1 MSETLITGHTSEDLL
16 VDFETLLNSGSID
29 LSDNHQ
35 IVIITSPSNE
45 GLHPVSAPTSTGE
58 ILLFATPQGTV
69 DVGVQDKRRPALGR
83 PPVKR
88 KLDLDSDHQ
97 YVSTTRPS
105 IGQAPPSTP
114 APPRVPR
121 TTTEKSR
128 YDTSLNLTTK
138 RFLNLLSQSADGV
151 VDLNWASQVLDVQ
164 KRRIYDITN
173 VLEGIQLISKKSK
186 NNIQWLGNRVDAAL
200 VSRQKDLH
208 GEVCDLT
215 DAEDQLDELISKCNL
230 QLRLLTEDTQ
240 NKKLGYVRCQDLK
253 KSFDSP
259 DQLVMVIRA
268 PPETQMQ
275 VSEPSKGYQVSLKST
290 RGPIDVFLCPEESSG
305 VCSPVTGGS
314 PSKPDPLLVPPPTQP
329 TDQSQARNSTA
340 ALDATS
346 SSPAASPA
354 ASTSSTATAASQ
366 HDPSSLVLGGDAE
379 SLLGGDPF
387 SGLGEMP
394 DFNLSPLS
402 SSDFMNADGI
412 PLPLDGFINLSPPHS
427 HDYHF
432 GLQDHEGIS
441 ELFNCDFD
449 DLSQVLGDV

>member
-1 MSETLITGHTSEDLL
+1 MSETLITGQTSEDLL
-16 VDFETLLNSGSID
+16 ADFETLLNSGSID
-29 LSDNHQ
+29 LGQDHQ

-45 GLHPVSAPTSTGE
+45 GLHSATAPSSTGE
-58 ILLFATPQGTV
+58 ILLFATPQGPA
-69 DVGVQDKRRPALGR
+69 DVGIHDKRRPTLGR

-121 TTTEKSR
+121 VTAEKSR

-200 VSRQKDLH
+200 VSRHKELQR
-208 GEVCDLT
+208 EVCDLT
-215 DAEDQLDELISKCNL
+215 EAEQELDELINKCNL
-230 QLRLLTEDTQ
+230 QLRLLTEDPQ
-240 NKKLGYVRCQDLK
+240 NKKLGYVRCQDLR

-275 VSEPSKGYQVSLKST
+275 VSEPCKGYQVSLKST
-290 RGPIDVFLCPEESSG
+290 RGPIDVFLCPEDSSG
-305 VCSPVTGGS
+305 VCSPVTGSS
-314 PSKPDPLLVPPPTQP
+314 PSKPTDNPAVLLPPAQP
-329 TDQSQARNSTA
+329 TDQSQAGASTTN
-340 ALDATS
+340 LDVGL
-346 SSPAASPA
+346 SSP
-354 ASTSSTATAASQ
+354 ASTSSTVTAASQ
-366 HDPSSLVLGGDAE
+366 QDPSSLVLGGDTE
-379 SLLGGDPF
+379 SLLGSDPF
-387 SGLGEMP
+387 TLGDMP
-394 DFNLSPLS
+394 DFDFSPLS
-402 SSDFMNADGI
+402 SSDFLNGEGF
-412 PLPLDGFINLSPPHS
+412 PLPLDGFINLSPPPS

-432 GLQDHEGIS
+432 GLEDNEGIS
-441 ELFNCDFD
+441 ELFDCDFG
-449 DLSQVLGDV
+449 DLSQVLQDS

>member
-1 MSETLITGHTSEDLL
+1 MSETLITGQTSEDLL
-16 VDFETLLNSGSID
+16 ADFETLLNSGSID
-29 LSDNHQ
+29 LSEDHQ

-45 GLHPVSAPTSTGE
+45 GLHPASAPTSTGE
-58 ILLFATPQGTV
+58 ILLFATPQGPA
-69 DVGVQDKRRPALGR
+69 DVGIQDKRRPALGR

-105 IGQAPPSTP
+105 VGQAPPSTP

-121 TTTEKSR
+121 ITTEKSR

-200 VSRQKDLH
+200 VARHKELQR
-208 GEVCDLT
+208 EVCDLT
-215 DAEDQLDELISKCNL
+215 DAEEQLDELITKCNL
-230 QLRLLTEDTQ
+230 QLRLLTEEPQ
-240 NKKLGYVRCQDLK
+240 NKKLGYVRCQDLRQ
-253 KSFDSP
+253 SFDSP

-275 VSEPSKGYQVSLKST
+275 VSEPCKGYQVSLKST
-290 RGPIDVFLCPEESSG
+290 RGPIDVFLCPEDSSG
-305 VCSPVTGGS
+305 VCSPVTDGS
-314 PSKPDPLLVPPPTQP
+314 PSKPNADPPLVPPPSQP
-329 TDQSQARNSTA
+329 TDQLQARASTNT
-340 ALDATS
+340 LDVGL
-346 SSPAASPA
+346 SSP
-354 ASTSSTATAASQ
+354 ASTSSTVTAASQ
-366 HDPSSLVLGGDAE
+366 QDPSSLVLGGDTE

-387 SGLGEMP
+387 SSLADMP
-394 DFNLSPLS
+394 DFDFSPLS
-402 SSDFMNADGI
+402 SSDFLNGEGF

-432 GLQDHEGIS
+432 GLEDNEGIS
-441 ELFNCDFD
+441 ELFDCDFG
-449 DLSQVLGDV
+449 DLSQVLGDS

>member
-1 MSETLITGHTSEDLL
+1 MSETLITGQTSEDLL
-16 VDFETLLNSGSID
+16 ADFETLLNSGSID
-29 LSDNHQ
+29 LSENHQ
-35 IVIITSPSNE
+35 IVIITSPGDE
-45 GLHPVSAPTSTGE
+45 GLHPAAVPTSTGE
-58 ILLFATPQGTV
+58 ILLFATPQGPA

-97 YVSTTRPS
+97 YVSTTRPT

-200 VSRQKDLH
+200 VSRHKELQR
-208 GEVCDLT
+208 EVCDLT
-215 DAEDQLDELISKCNL
+215 DAEEQLDELISKCNL
-230 QLRLLTEDTQ
+230 QLRLLTEDPQ

-290 RGPIDVFLCPEESSG
+290 RGPIDVFLCPEDSSG
-305 VCSPVTGGS
+305 VCSPVTGSS
-314 PSKPDPLLVPPPTQP
+314 PSKPDADPSLVPPPTQP
-329 TDQSQARNSTA
+329 TDQSQARASTA
-340 ALDATS
+340 LPDEGS
-346 SSPAASPA
+346 LSP
-354 ASTSSTATAASQ
+354 ASTSSTVTAASQ
-366 HDPSSLVLGGDAE
+366 QDPSSLGLGGDAE

-387 SGLGEMP
+387 SGLGDMP
-394 DFNLSPLS
+394 DFDLSPLS
-402 SSDFMNADGI
+402 SSDFLNADGI

-432 GLQDHEGIS
+432 GLEDHEGIS
-441 ELFNCDFD
+441 ELFDCDFG
-449 DLSQVLGDV
+449 DLSQVLGDD

>member
-1 MSETLITGHTSEDLL
+1 MSETLITGQTSEDLL
-16 VDFETLLNSGSID
+16 ADFETLLNSGSID
-29 LSDNHQ
+29 LGQEHQ

-45 GLHPVSAPTSTGE
+45 GLHPAAAPSSTGE
-58 ILLFATPQGTV
+58 ILLFATPQGPA
-69 DVGVQDKRRPALGR
+69 DVGILDKRRPALGR

-121 TTTEKSR
+121 VTTEKSR

-200 VSRQKDLH
+200 VARHKELQR
-208 GEVCDLT
+208 EVCDLT
-215 DAEDQLDELISKCNL
+215 DAEEQLDELINKCNL
-230 QLRLLTEDTQ
+230 QLRLLTEEPQ
-240 NKKLGYVRCQDLK
+240 NKKLGYVRCQDLR

-275 VSEPSKGYQVSLKST
+275 VSEPCKGYQVSLKST
-290 RGPIDVFLCPEESSG
+290 RGPIDVFLCPEDSSG
-305 VCSPVTGGS
+305 VCSPVTGSS
-314 PSKPDPLLVPPPTQP
+314 PSKPNSDPPLVLPLAQP
-329 TDQSQARNSTA
+329 TDQSQSRTSTNT
-340 ALDATS
+340 LDVGL
-346 SSPAASPA
+346 SSP
-354 ASTSSTATAASQ
+354 ASTSSTVTAASQ
-366 HDPSSLVLGGDAE
+366 QDPSSLVLGTDTD

-387 SGLGEMP
+387 TLGDMP
-394 DFNLSPLS
+394 DFDFSPLS
-402 SSDFMNADGI
+402 SSDFLTGDGFH
-412 PLPLDGFINLSPPHS
+412 LPLDGFINLSPPPS

-432 GLQDHEGIS
+432 GLEDNEGIS
-441 ELFNCDFD
+441 ELFDCDFG
-449 DLSQVLGDV
+449 DLSQVLQDS

>member
-1 MSETLITGHTSEDLL
+1 MSETLITGQTSEDLL
-16 VDFETLLNSGSID
+16 ADFETLLNSGSID
-29 LSDNHQ
+29 LGEDHQ

-45 GLHPVSAPTSTGE
+45 GLHPAVAPTSTGE
-58 ILLFATPQGTV
+58 ILLFATPQGPA
-69 DVGVQDKRRPALGR
+69 DVGIQDKRRPALGR

-105 IGQAPPSTP
+105 VGQAPPSTP

-138 RFLNLLSQSADGV
+138 RFLSLLSQSADGV

-186 NNIQWLGNRVDAAL
+186 NNIQWLGNRIDAAL
-200 VSRQKDLH
+200 VSRHKELQR
-208 GEVCDLT
+208 EVCDLT
-215 DAEDQLDELISKCNL
+215 EAEEQLDELISKCNL
-230 QLRLLTEDTQ
+230 QLRLVTEDPQ
-240 NKKLGYVRCQDLK
+240 NKKLGYVRCQDLR

-275 VSEPSKGYQVSLKST
+275 VSEPSEGYQVSLRST
-290 RGPIDVFLCPEESSG
+290 RGPIDVFLCPEDSSG
-305 VCSPVTGGS
+305 VCSPMTGSS
-314 PSKPDPLLVPPPTQP
+314 PSKPASADPSLVPPPTQP
-329 TDQSQARNSTA
+329 TDQSQAKTSTTP
-340 ALDATS
+340 LEVGL
-346 SSPAASPA
+346 SSP
-354 ASTSSTATAASQ
+354 ASTSSTVTAASQ
-366 HDPSSLVLGGDAE
+366 QEPSSLVLGGYTE

-387 SGLGEMP
+387 SGLGDMP
-394 DFNLSPLS
+394 DFDLSPLS
-402 SSDFMNADGI
+402 SSDFLNGEGLH
-412 PLPLDGFINLSPPHS
+412 LPLDGFINLSPPHS

-432 GLQDHEGIS
+432 GLEDHEGIS
-441 ELFNCDFD
+441 ELFDCDFG
-449 DLSQVLGDV
+449 DLSQVLGDS